1 MLIQKLFAGDGG
13 AAVRALF
20 RALIVLLTAF
30 ILSLTPEQ
38 VGAIQLVA
46 EAVIALLVRLVPNP
60 PTD

>member
-13 AAVRALF
+13 TAVRALI

-30 ILSLTPEQ
+30 VLSLTPEQ
-38 VGAIQLVA
+38 IGAIQLVT

-60 PTD
+60 TE